1 MAKYIPMDLNSICA
15 HRSIRWATCKK
26 KKKTKINLKKINTK
40 GNDIQT
46 CEA

>member
-26 KKKTKINLKKINTK
+26 KTKINLKKINTK